1 MRSRK
6 RSVERLD
13 EPIVEIHMVGGIHP
27 DLPFSYYVELL
38 RGIKE
43 VRPEVHIQ
51 AFTCVE
57 IAHLAG
63 LCGES
68 VGQTL
73 DILREAGL
81 DSMPGGG
88 AEVFSSRIRERTCAD
103 KLPGQDWL
111 EVAKT
116 AHRQGFRTNATMLYG
131 HIETYEE
138 RLEHL
143 DALRRAQDETGGFLA
158 FIPLAFHP
166 KNTELAALSSTTG
179 IDDLKNIAVARLLLD
194 NFDHIKA
201 YWVMI
206 GPKLAQIAL
215 SFGADD
221 LDGTVKEEVITHMA
235 GAETDQAI
243 GSETL
248 IRLITEA
255 GRIPVE
261 RTTLYEVID
270 VHSSSERANAMNDR
284 IIDDVLEGSRL
295 SDDQFLQL
303 YSEADLHQ
311 LGYLAAEAR
320 KKKHPEKVVTYV
332 IDRNVNYTDICISAC
347 KFCAFY
353 KQPASGEGY
362 LLSREELKKKIDET
376 LALGGTQILLQG
388 GLHPDLQLD
397 YYEDLVSFIK
407 SCGINVHG
415 FSPPEIHHFSTI
427 SGLPVTEVLDR
438 LIAAGLDSIP
448 GGGAEILTDR
458 VRQAGGAEK
467 MQCRS
472 VA

>member
-1 MRSRK
+1 MKNYIEAAGLGDIHQKVIAGERLSLSDGLKLYQSPDILAVGWLANLVRERINGNNAYFIYNQHINYSNICTNLCKFCAFGRK
-6 RSVERLD
+6 KDDDLAYEMSIDEVKEKVRQRLD

-27 DLPFSYYVELL
+27 DLPFSYYLELL

-68 VGQTL
+68 VGRTL
-73 DILREAGL
+73 DILGEAGL

-143 DALRRAQDETGGFLA
+143 DALRLAQDETGGFLA

-255 GRIPVE
+255 GRTPVE
-261 RTTLYEVID
+261 RTTLYELID
-270 VHSSSERANAMNDR
+270 VHHSPERAN
-284 IIDDVLEGSRL
+284 
-295 SDDQFLQL
+295 
-303 YSEADLHQ
+303 
-311 LGYLAAEAR
+311 
-320 KKKHPEKVVTYV
+320 P
-332 IDRNVNYTDICISAC
+332 
-347 KFCAFY
+347 
-353 KQPASGEGY
+353 
-362 LLSREELKKKIDET
+362 
-376 LALGGTQILLQG
+376 
-388 GLHPDLQLD
+388 
-397 YYEDLVSFIK
+397 
-407 SCGINVHG
+407 
-415 FSPPEIHHFSTI
+415 
-427 SGLPVTEVLDR
+427 
-438 LIAAGLDSIP
+438 
-448 GGGAEILTDR
+448 
-458 VRQAGGAEK
+458 
-467 MQCRS
+467 
-472 VA
+472 